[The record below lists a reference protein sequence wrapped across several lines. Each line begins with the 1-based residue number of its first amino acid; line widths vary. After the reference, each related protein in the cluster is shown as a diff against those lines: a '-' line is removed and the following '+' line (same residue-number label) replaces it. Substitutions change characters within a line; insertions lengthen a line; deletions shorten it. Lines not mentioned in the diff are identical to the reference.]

1 MEDDWWKYG
10 PYTGMV
16 HGDYINIIITFI
28 VIVIINLSINQS
40 SINHQSIIITYQP

>member
-28 VIVIINLSINQS
+28 VIVIINQSIINHQS
-40 SINHQSIIITYQP
+40 SINHHYLPALD

>member
-28 VIVIINLSINQS
+28 VIVIINQ